1 MKKPYAKTMKTAAM
15 TAALLAISTQIALPQ
30 AGVFPND
37 RPPAPGPLNTI
48 PVPLPTNLSEF
59 VADIQA
65 AKVLGKAF
73 FWDQQA
79 GSDNL
84 ACASCHFQAGADGR
98 VKNVIDPQLRA
109 TDAAR
114 QGIWYKTASN

>member
-1 MKKPYAKTMKTAAM
+1 MKKPYAKTMKTTAM
-15 TAALLAISTQIALPQ
+15 TVAVLAISAQIALPQ

-37 RPPAPGPLNTI
+37 KPPAPGPLNTVE
-48 PVPLPTNLSEF
+48 VPLPTNLSEF

-79 GSDNL
+79 GSDGL
-84 ACASCHFQAGADGR
+84 ACASCHFQAGADNR
-98 VKNVIDPQLRA
+98 VKNQIDPRFA
-109 TDAAR
+109 HSIPRCRTS
-114 QGIWYKTASN
+114 GT